1 MRKHLLV
8 TTFKI
13 LQLLGDFVLQTPYR
27 GSAPGP
33 AGGLP
38 SPDLLWF
45 CPHPKPSAA
54 FGMT

>member
-1 MRKHLLV
+1 LLV